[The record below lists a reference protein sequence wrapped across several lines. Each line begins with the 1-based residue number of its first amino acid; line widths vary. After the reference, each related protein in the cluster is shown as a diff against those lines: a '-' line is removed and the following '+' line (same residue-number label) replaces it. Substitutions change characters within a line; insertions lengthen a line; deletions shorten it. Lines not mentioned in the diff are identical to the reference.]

1 MAGGNF
7 TAEVGI
13 PSTPRDPDYVFS
25 QAYPSYWSCGDM
37 NRWSEKYSSV
47 YSWSID
53 TRYSSRKGAWGN
65 NFTSDYEYL
74 YEWMTGTIKDTLANK
89 EKFDRLRK
97 RGYLTEDNRVN
108 IMIIRGNQNDFF
120 AKIPELDETVKRS
133 FADDALEQA
142 MLIAKDYPPQMRD
155 LIVASNV
162 VAFVNQTVALMVMDI
177 LYENGTFRP
186 LTEDEKIT
194 SNLLMFCD
202 RLPE

>member
-1 MAGGNF
+1 
-7 TAEVGI
+7 
-13 PSTPRDPDYVFS
+13 
-25 QAYPSYWSCGDM
+25 
-37 NRWSEKYSSV
+37 
-47 YSWSID
+47 
-53 TRYSSRKGAWGN
+53 
-65 NFTSDYEYL
+65 
-74 YEWMTGTIKDTLANK
+74 MTGTIKDTLANK

-186 LTEDEKIT
+186 LTEDEKVT

-202 RLPE
+202 CLPE